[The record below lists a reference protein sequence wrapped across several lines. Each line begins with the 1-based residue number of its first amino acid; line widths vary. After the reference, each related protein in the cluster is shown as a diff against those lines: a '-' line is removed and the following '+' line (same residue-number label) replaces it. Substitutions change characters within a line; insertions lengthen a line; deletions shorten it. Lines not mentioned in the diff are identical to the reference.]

1 MMAQP
6 VLVLFVLNDQEHLA
20 ALLDSWTAAGVTGIT
35 LLDTTGMQR
44 IVQALRQDDAP
55 IFASLRDLLREGGPH
70 PHVTHHKTL
79 FSIVPD
85 LQVAD
90 TLLQATEQVIGDLNQ
105 PHTGIFCVVPLLM
118 VKGLGT

>member
-6 VLVLFVLNDQEHLA
+6 VLVLFILNNPEHLA
-20 ALLDSWTAAGVTGIT
+20 ALLDSWTATGATGIT

-44 IVQALRQDDAP
+44 VVQALRQDDAP
-55 IFASLRDLLREGGPH
+55 IFASLRDLLRDAGPH
-70 PHVTHHKTL
+70 PHVTYHKTL

-85 LQVAD
+85 LRLAD
-90 TLLQATEQVIGDLNQ
+90 ALLQATEQAVGDLNQ
-105 PHTGIFCVVPLLM
+105 PNTGIFCVLPLAM